1 MSLVLWSATIT
12 GCVQENSAG
21 YHWRKTTLRRAEG
34 TEMIHLCP
42 LGAVHLLDLWVF
54 DATRQIQIVVSGFFS
69 NCRVTCHHRL
79 NGLKEHTFMISHFVH
94 QDSGNSYVFCSG
106 SSKVEV
112 KIYHQGE
119 LPCGLAIRTQLF
131 HHCGPGLIPGLGKWR
146 SRDPTSSHCMQKKKS
161 SGLDSHLG
169 CSTGEESTYLQPCD

>member
-131 HHCGPGLIPGLGKWR
+131 HHCGPGLIPGLGVEI
-146 SRDPTSSHCMQKKKS
+146 PHQAAACPGQKKRS
-161 SGLDSHLG
+161 
-169 CSTGEESTYLQPCD
+169 